1 MCPSPSALEHHL
13 APPLPT
19 ALSSHC
25 ETCSQE
31 SAWLCCCDELW
42 NWDHRR
48 PSDCLTLKLASLSSS
63 GLKYCCWKPSPGK
76 SFNCSSHFA
85 PTHVANAVSHACL
98 TRWGSFARTQMRGLG
113 SSTNW
118 AAKRS
123 LTMKHGVK
131 QCMNASVSGDLPVTI
146 LLSTVGAVVLQ
157 LSEWLSS
164 LGAGVVVDE
173 LFQLLVDFLVGC
185 LDDMFVLLL
194 LWVLVGVES
203 GGCHG
208 VRQTVTQEDAL
219 LASYELLG
227 FLAIHKAGASGHV
240 GIEGDEGGVCVS
252 LILWLFPSAW
262 LFLVAG
268 LSVAA
273 AGIGATEKEFLLL
286 DWGDPWGEIIAEDS
300 NSSTLYLLLKFLYV
314 CTILSIL

>member
-1 MCPSPSALEHHL
+1 
-13 APPLPT
+13 
-19 ALSSHC
+19 
-25 ETCSQE
+25 
-31 SAWLCCCDELW
+31 
-42 NWDHRR
+42 
-48 PSDCLTLKLASLSSS
+48 
-63 GLKYCCWKPSPGK
+63 
-76 SFNCSSHFA
+76 
-85 PTHVANAVSHACL
+85 
-98 TRWGSFARTQMRGLG
+98 
-113 SSTNW
+113 
-118 AAKRS
+118 
-123 LTMKHGVK
+123 MKHGVK
-131 QCMNASVSGDLPVTI
+131 QCMKVSVSGDLPVTI

-227 FLAIHKAGASGHV
+227 FLAIHKAGASWHV